1 MSREARETSIPRRE
15 LKESEERFRLLVES
29 VRDYA
34 IFMLDP
40 DGHIVSWNKGAER
53 IKGWSEAE
61 ILGRHFSTFYPRED
75 IESGKPERE
84 LVLAR
89 QFGRVEDEGWRV
101 RKDGSLFW
109 ADVVIT
115 ALHDQGGNLRGFAK
129 VTRDLTERIKRE
141 EAERHAVLHKEASR
155 QKDEFLAI
163 VSHELRT
170 PLNVVTG
177 QAAMLR
183 SGTLTPD
190 QADRAWNSLQRNL
203 ALQAQII
210 EDLLDVSRIVTG
222 KLSLDER
229 PIDVRA
235 LLDEALEEIT
245 PLAMSKGLQLGLTGP
260 DVAVTIVGDAV
271 RLRQVLTNLL
281 GNAVKFTPAGGRVS
295 LDWRV
300 EGGWVD
306 IRVSDT
312 GIGIDSD
319 FLSRVFDRFSQAD
332 TTSRREFTGL
342 GLGLAIARELVMR
355 HGGTIGAHS
364 DGYGRGATFEIR
376 LPLHRQTPDSQ
387 LPTPNSQVG

>member
-1 MSREARETSIPRRE
+1 MSREARAEAPGPGRE
-15 LKESEERFRLLVES
+15 LRESAEGFKLLVES

-40 DGHIVSWNKGAER
+40 DGNVVSWNQGAER
-53 IKGWSEAE
+53 IKGWTEAE
-61 ILGRHFSTFYPRED
+61 IVGRHFSSFYPEED
-75 IESGKPERE
+75 VERGKPERE

-109 ADVVIT
+109 ANVVIT
-115 ALHDQGGNLRGFAK
+115 ALHDQSGELRGFAK
-129 VTRDLTERIKRE
+129 VTRDLTERVRRE
-141 EAERHAVLHKEASR
+141 EAERHALLHKEASR

-183 SGTLTPD
+183 SGTLTPE

-229 PIDVRA
+229 PLEVRNV
-235 LLDEALEEIT
+235 LDDALEEIT

-260 DVAVTIVGDAV
+260 AVPVTINGDAI

-281 GNAVKFTPAGGRVS
+281 GNAIKFTPAGGRVAVDAH
-295 LDWRV
+295 LD
-300 EGGWVD
+300 GAWVV
-306 IRVSDT
+306 IRVTDT
-312 GIGIDSD
+312 GIGIDPD
-319 FLSRVFDRFSQAD
+319 FLSQVFDRFSQAD

-342 GLGLAIARELVMR
+342 GLGLAIARELIVR
-355 HGGTIGAHS
+355 HGGRITARS
-364 DGYGRGATFEIR
+364 DGRGQGSVFEIR
-376 LPLHRQTPDSQ
+376 LPVVSTS
-387 LPTPNSQVG
+387 GG

>member
-1 MSREARETSIPRRE
+1 MSRDARAGASAPRRK
-15 LKESEERFRLLVES
+15 LRESEERFKLLVDS

-40 DGHIVSWNKGAER
+40 EGHVVSWNRGAER
-53 IKGWSEAE
+53 IKGWTEAE
-61 ILGRHFSTFYPRED
+61 IVGRHFSTFYPKED
-75 IESGKPERE
+75 IEDGKPERE

-101 RKDGSLFW
+101 RKDGSVFW
-109 ADVVIT
+109 ANVVIT
-115 ALHDQGGNLRGFAK
+115 ALHDPSGTLRGFAK

-141 EAERHAVLHKEASR
+141 EAERRAILHKEASR

-183 SGTLTPD
+183 SGTLTPE
-190 QADRAWNSLQRNL
+190 QSERAWNSLQRNL

-222 KLSLDER
+222 KLSLEPR
-229 PIDVRA
+229 PLDVRK
-235 LLDEALEEIT
+235 LLDDALEEIT

-260 DVAVTIVGDAV
+260 DVAVTIVGDAI

-295 LDWRV
+295 V
-300 EGGWVD
+300 ESHTQDGWVD
-306 IRVSDT
+306 IKVTDT
-312 GIGIDSD
+312 GIGIDQD
-319 FLSRVFDRFSQAD
+319 FLSQVFDRFSQAD
-332 TTSRREFTGL
+332 TTARREFTGL
-342 GLGLAIARELVMR
+342 GLGLAIARELIVR
-355 HGGTIGAHS
+355 HGGQIRAHS
-364 DGYGRGATFEIR
+364 DGRGRGATFEIR
-376 LPLHRQTPDSQ
+376 LPVASAP
-387 LPTPNSQVG
+387 PG

>member
-1 MSREARETSIPRRE
+1 MSREARAEPSIPRRE
-15 LKESEERFRLLVES
+15 LKESEERFKLLVES

-53 IKGWSEAE
+53 IKGWTEAE
-61 ILGRHFSTFYPRED
+61 VLGRHFSTFYPRED

-109 ADVVIT
+109 ANVVIT

-129 VTRDLTERIKRE
+129 VTRDLTDRIKRE
-141 EAERHAVLHKEASR
+141 EAERHAMLHKEASR
-155 QKDEFLAI
+155 QKDEFLAM

-190 QADRAWNSLQRNL
+190 QAERAWNSLQRNL
-203 ALQAQII
+203 SLQAQII

-229 PIDVRA
+229 PIDVRI

-245 PLAMSKGLQLGLTGP
+245 PLAMSKGLQLGITGTEAP
-260 DVAVTIVGDAV
+260 ATIIGDAV

-295 LDWRV
+295 IDWRV
-300 EGGWVD
+300 EDGWVD

-312 GIGIDSD
+312 GIGIDPD
-319 FLSRVFDRFSQAD
+319 FLSQVFDRFSQAD

-342 GLGLAIARELVMR
+342 GLGLAIARELVVR
-355 HGGTIGAHS
+355 HGGTIAAHS
-364 DGYGRGATFEIR
+364 DGTGRGSTFEIR
-376 LPLHRQTPDSQ
+376 LPLAQGQ
-387 LPTPNSQVG
+387 AVGAGPTT

>member
-1 MSREARETSIPRRE
+1 MSREARADASVPRRV
-15 LKESEERFRLLVES
+15 LKESEERFKLLVDS

-40 DGHIVSWNKGAER
+40 DGHIASWNRGAER
-53 IKGWSEAE
+53 IKGWTEAE
-61 ILGRHFSTFYPRED
+61 ILGRHFSAFYPRED

-109 ADVVIT
+109 ANVVIT
-115 ALHDQGGNLRGFAK
+115 ALHDPGGSLRGFAK
-129 VTRDLTERIKRE
+129 VTRDLTERIQRE
-141 EAERHAVLHKEASR
+141 EAERHAMLHKEASR

-210 EDLLDVSRIVTG
+210 EDLIDVSRIVTG

-229 PIDVRA
+229 PLDIRT
-235 LLDEALEEIT
+235 LLDDALEEIT
-245 PLAMSKGLQLGLTGP
+245 PLAMSKGLQLALNGP
-260 DVAVTIVGDAV
+260 EVPVTVIGDAI
-271 RLRQVLTNLL
+271 RLRQVLTNLI
-281 GNAVKFTPAGGRVS
+281 GNAVKFTPAGGRIS
-295 LDWRV
+295 MDSCV
-300 EGGWVD
+300 EGGWVI
-306 IRVSDT
+306 IRVTDT
-312 GIGIDSD
+312 GIGIDPD
-319 FLSRVFDRFSQAD
+319 FLSEVFDRFTQAD
-332 TTSRREFTGL
+332 TTAKREFAGL
-342 GLGLAIARELVMR
+342 GLGLAIARELIVR
-355 HGGTIGAHS
+355 HGGDISAHS
-364 DGYGRGATFEIR
+364 DGHGRGSTFEIR
-376 LPLHRQTPDSQ
+376 LPIAPDQ
-387 LPTPNSQVG
+387 AG

>member
-1 MSREARETSIPRRE
+1 MSREARAETAIPRRE
-15 LKESEERFRLLVES
+15 LKESEERFKLLVES

-53 IKGWSEAE
+53 IKGWSQAE

-109 ADVVIT
+109 ANVVIT
-115 ALHDQGGNLRGFAK
+115 ALHDHGGNLRGFAK

-222 KLSLDER
+222 KLSLDQR
-229 PIDVRA
+229 PIDIRI

-245 PLAMSKGLQLGLTGP
+245 SLAMSKGLQLGLTGP
-260 DVAVTIVGDAV
+260 EVPATIIGDAV

-312 GIGIDSD
+312 GIGIDPD
-319 FLSRVFDRFSQAD
+319 FLSQVFDRFSQAD

-364 DGYGRGATFEIR
+364 DGHGRGATFQIR
-376 LPLHRQTPDSQ
+376 LPLAQEQAAGAGPAT
-387 LPTPNSQVG
+387 